1 MASSLIDFSYLTF
14 VLFGLV
20 GLAVIGFFFLRAQ
33 YLAKSQE
40 DQKKYQRSQENY
52 SALKLMLDMSQEA
65 YVIHDEFQP
74 IFANNTFVQMFG
86 YQAFEEILQ
95 IGSIDSLLSEDAR
108 MAFLQVWDN
117 LEIGAPPRVI
127 SRLSMYQASGGD
139 FWVSAKIQKIHW
151 DGRDLIQTNFLD
163 ITEQMSYEM
172 ELEFNRAK
180 HEDSASELVAI
191 AEELDIALR
200 RAKDARLFQEKLIDT
215 VPNLIYV
222 KNRDEV
228 FVQCNAAF
236 CKFVRKSK
244 EEILDQ
250 PVSTIF
256 DHQEIQV
263 FNQNEEGLIETRK
276 QNKFDASY
284 QLKSQQASHFIVY
297 KSVYTNTYNE
307 VDGIIT
313 ICVEITDRKIF
324 ENELRRLA
332 TVDPL
337 TGCFNRRRYLELANM
352 EFVRAERYNL
362 SLCVMMLDIDHFK
375 SINDTFGHAVGDEAL
390 IKLAKVVKGMIRDT
404 DIFGRF
410 GGEEFALLLPNTSL
424 KDGHNIA
431 ERVRDT
437 IGEIKLT
444 SNDEVIT
451 FTVSIGLT
459 HYLVKMDDT
468 ISKALQRADE
478 ALYVAK
484 KSGRN
489 KVVLSEVSSNIETIL
504 QAAG

>member
-1 MASSLIDFSYLTF
+1 MISILSNFSSVIF
-14 VLFGLV
+14 VFFCLV
-20 GLAVIGFFFLRAQ
+20 GLASLGFFLLKS
-33 YLAKSQE
+33 YYMKKSQE
-40 DQKKYQRSQENY
+40 IQKQLQRSEENY
-52 SALKLMLDMSQEA
+52 SALKTMLDISQEA
-65 YVIHDEFQP
+65 LLIHDEFQP
-74 IFANNTFVQMFG
+74 IFANETFTQMFG
-86 YQAFEEILQ
+86 FEAFDDLKQ
-95 IGSIDSLLSEDAR
+95 IGSVDSLLTEDAR
-108 MAFLQVWDN
+108 MTFLQIWDN
-117 LEIGAPPRVI
+117 LEQGAPPRVI
-127 SRLSMYQASGGD
+127 SRLSMFQADGSD

-151 DGRDLIQTNFLD
+151 DGRDVIQTNFLD
-163 ITEQMSYEM
+163 ITEQLSYEI

-200 RAKDARLFQEKLIDT
+200 RSKNERLFQERLIDT

-222 KNRDEV
+222 KNRDEILI
-228 FVQCNAAF
+228 QCNYAF
-236 CKFVRKSK
+236 CKFIKK
-244 EEILDQ
+244 EKDEILNQ
-250 PVSTIF
+250 PVSAIF

-263 FNQNEEGLIETRK
+263 FNQNEEGLIETQK
-276 QNKFDASY
+276 QNKFDATY
-284 QLKSQQASHFIVY
+284 QIKNQQASHFIVY
-297 KSVYTNTYNE
+297 KSTYTNTYNE

-337 TGCFNRRRYLELANM
+337 TGCFNRRRFLELANM

-424 KDGHNIA
+424 IDGQKIA
-431 ERVRDT
+431 ERVRET
-437 IGEIKLT
+437 IGAIKLS
-444 SNDEVIT
+444 SNEDVIS

-489 KVVLSEVSSNIETIL
+489 RVVLSEASSNIETIL